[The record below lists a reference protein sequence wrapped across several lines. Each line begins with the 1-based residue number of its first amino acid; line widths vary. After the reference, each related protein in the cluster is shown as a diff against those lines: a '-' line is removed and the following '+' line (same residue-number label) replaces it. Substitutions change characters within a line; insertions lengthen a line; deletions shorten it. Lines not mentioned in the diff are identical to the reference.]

1 MTVQLPANHEQFVAE
16 LVGTGGYQSP
26 ADVIC
31 DGLDLLRAQAVYRQ
45 QRLARLREQVDVG
58 LEQMRNGQVSEV
70 DPMELL
76 EEVGREFAKS
86 PEA

>member
-1 MTVQLPANHEQFVAE
+1 MTVQLPPNYERFVAE
-16 LVGTGGYQSP
+16 MLGAGGYQSP

-45 QRLARLREQVDVG
+45 RRLAHLREQVEIG
-58 LEQMRNGQVSEV
+58 LEQMRKGQVSPA

-76 EEVGREFAKS
+76 DEVEREFAK
-86 PEA
+86 PPGA